1 MNDEAVLVLDIGTS
15 TSAAALVVGD
25 TVRLVKERS
34 GESWVWPSVAAWDGR
49 ELLVGRRAELRRPSR
64 PDIARIEFKRDLGA
78 NVPLRLG
85 DAERRPE
92 ELIAALAA
100 AIRNEAE
107 RLHGAPITRAV
118 LTCPASYRA
127 GDPRRELLI
136 AAGEAAGFAVVDLL
150 PEPVAAALA
159 PVAGAPLAAGDTVLV
174 YDFGGG
180 TFDAALVRLAADS
193 RHEVLGHAAL
203 DDCGGRDVDVLM
215 RRELL
220 ALAGEPLT
228 TWLTGDGSVA
238 ARARNE
244 VEFGEFAASVKRWLS
259 DEEEV
264 EARFAPADLF
274 LDVERDRLSKA
285 VDPLVV
291 RSLTLCREL
300 LDRCGLRAEDLSAVL
315 LTGGTTRMP
324 AILAAVTQAFGDRV
338 RRVEDPELAV
348 AQGAAAWTRTVTDR
362 FSVATPP
369 GPDLRPLTWDLP
381 GGSGTLLRW
390 EVAPGADVAPGAV
403 LALLRLADGGL
414 WQLRTGDRPLRVHR
428 LHAAAGRRIA
438 TGDWLV
444 TAGPPGRTA
453 HRAAGPRPVL
463 TPPDQVFEV
472 PSGAVRVSPAGDRA
486 VVRTNGTV
494 QLLRLAETAEPL
506 WSAEVE
512 GPHVAT
518 FAPDGSRIAV
528 WAHDPAKGVR
538 NVAVVLDAESGTEL
552 HRTAFEPLGVPNGA
566 TLYPLA
572 FTDAET
578 VVALTHY
585 QQMTTWSPVNGA
597 TPAGRRMDGL
607 ANTNPVVV
615 SPGAE
620 LVING
625 QRQLFELRNGANVG
639 SVGDQSV
646 NAFAWTPDGRRLAVA
661 GSGVI
666 RIWDVRTGERLL
678 EIPGNGHTY
687 GLLHVSSDGRLLAG
701 AANEGQVW
709 VWDLGTGA
717 LVERML
723 HQAVTNA
730 ELAGPNQVIAL
741 APAQDLA
748 FTADGAAVVFA
759 TQRTVAR
766 WNLGGLGG

>member
-34 GESWVWPSVAAWDGR
+34 GASWVWPSVAAWDGR

-78 NVPLRLG
+78 SVPLRLG

-100 AIRNEAE
+100 AIRDEAE

-159 PVAGAPLAAGDTVLV
+159 PIAGAPLAAGDTVLV

-228 TWLTGDGSVA
+228 TWLAGDGSPT

-291 RSLTLCREL
+291 RSLTLCRDL
-300 LDRCGLRAEDLSAVL
+300 LDRCGLRPEDLSAVL

-390 EVAPGADVAPGAV
+390 EVAPGTDVAPGAV

-414 WQLRTGDRPLRVHR
+414 WQLRTGDRPLRAHR
-428 LHAAAGRRIA
+428 LHATVGQRIA

-444 TAGPPGRTA
+444 TAAPPGRTPHRA
-453 HRAAGPRPVL
+453 TAARRPVLVPPDDVVEVPAGLVRLSPDGEGVAVRAAGTL
-463 TPPDQVFEV
+463 QY
-472 PSGAVRVSPAGDRA
+472 
-486 VVRTNGTV
+486 
-494 QLLRLAETAEPL
+494 LRRAEPA
-506 WSAEVE
+506 WSAEAGGAGE
-512 GPHVAT
+512 AG

-528 WAHDPAKGVR
+528 WDHDPGRNVR
-538 NVAVVLDAESGTEL
+538 NVLLVLDAESGEEVS
-552 HRTAFEPLGVPNGA
+552 RTAFEPLGVPNGSV
-566 TLYPLA
+566 LLRPA
-572 FTDAET
+572 FADPQT
-578 VVALTHY
+578 VVALVNVGG
-585 QQMTTWSPVNGA
+585 QMQSWRLRDGAAPVGRQIGLAVTPPIAVSPAADVAICGA
-597 TPAGRRMDGL
+597 QRHLIDLRTGSDFGLIGNVSPSALAWAPGGGRLALSGSNTVRVFDVRSGEMRWEVTPAAAHTALQVSPDERLIAAADGL
-607 ANTNPVVV
+607 
-615 SPGAE
+615 
-620 LVING
+620 
-625 QRQLFELRNGANVG
+625 
-639 SVGDQSV
+639 
-646 NAFAWTPDGRRLAVA
+646 
-661 GSGVI
+661 
-666 RIWDVRTGERLL
+666 
-678 EIPGNGHTY
+678 
-687 GLLHVSSDGRLLAG
+687 
-701 AANEGQVW
+701 GQVW
-709 VWDLGTGA
+709 VWEFDSGK
-717 LVERML
+717 LVDRLL
-723 HQAVTNA
+723 HQAVMDPA
-730 ELAGPNQVIAL
+730 PAGPTQAITF
-741 APAQDLA
+741 APVRDLM
-748 FTADGAAVVFA
+748 FTPDSAAVLLA